1 MRVARVSR
9 SRAAVAHR
17 IARGA
22 REPLA
27 TCAVG
32 NGRRWQ
38 RPPALVR
45 WQRGAGKTP
54 GDFASRPADIE
65 RRQDVERWQKAIP
78 PSGRSC

>member
-17 IARGA
+17 IARGG

-32 NGRRWQ
+32 NGWRRPRCQ
-38 RPPALVR
+38 RWRAGNVALANRQGILPVGR
-45 WQRGAGKTP
+45 RTSSAGKM
-54 GDFASRPADIE
+54 S
-65 RRQDVERWQKAIP
+65 
-78 PSGRSC
+78 